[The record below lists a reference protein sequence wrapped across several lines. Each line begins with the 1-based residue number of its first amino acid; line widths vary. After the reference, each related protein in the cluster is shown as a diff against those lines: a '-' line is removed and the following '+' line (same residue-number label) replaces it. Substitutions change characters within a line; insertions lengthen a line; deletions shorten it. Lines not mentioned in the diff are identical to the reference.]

1 MQSEPAIKATEGSTV
16 PQKEQAAPIPSSPVN
31 TISETE
37 VQEAPANKARDFD
50 SLIAGKVAG
59 KKKRQRIKSTMI
71 YSTSKK

>member
-1 MQSEPAIKATEGSTV
+1 MKATEGSTI

-59 KKKRQRIKSTMI
+59 KKKRQRIKSNMI